1 MEVVAKGKAVSDTDS
16 GKHNRLAGM
25 SGQVNTGE
33 QTMKHQLR
41 LITVIVPIMT
51 VLLALAPAAYAK
63 PKIVILATG
72 GTIAGVQPGPNDP
85 GYKAGEV
92 SIDQLIKAV
101 PQLKDLAD
109 ISGEQI
115 ASIGSQTMTNEV
127 WVKLAQRANAVLKQ
141 ADVDGVVI
149 THGTDTLE
157 ETAYFLS
164 LVVKSDKPVVL
175 VGSMRPST
183 AISADGPANL
193 FEAVSLAVNPE
204 AKGRG
209 PLIVLNDEIH
219 YAREAQK
226 TNSTQLDTFK
236 SMNRGRAGV
245 MNTGKAYFFFPN
257 NVRHTTRSQFSVDG
271 VKAENLPRV
280 EIVYSYANF
289 GRDTIDFLVQHGVKG
304 IILAGVGDGNTTD
317 TAMAGLVDAA
327 KKGVAVVRATRTGSG
342 IVARNIEVNDD
353 QLGLIASMELSPQ
366 KARILLML
374 GLMQTSDPKKLQELF
389 YKY

>member
-1 MEVVAKGKAVSDTDS
+1 VIAVA
-16 GKHNRLAGM
+16 L
-25 SGQVNTGE
+25 
-33 QTMKHQLR
+33 
-41 LITVIVPIMT
+41 
-51 VLLALAPAAYAK
+51 PAIAQAK
-63 PKIVILATG
+63 PKVVLLATG

-101 PQLKDLAD
+101 PQLKDIAD
-109 ISGEQI
+109 ITGEQI
-115 ASIGSQTMTNEV
+115 ASIGSQTMTHDV
-127 WVKLAQRANAVLKQ
+127 WLKLAQRANAVLKQ
-141 ADVDGVVI
+141 SDVTGVVV

-157 ETAYFLS
+157 ETGYFLS

-183 AISADGPANL
+183 AIGADGPANL
-193 FEAVSLAVNPE
+193 FEAVSLAINPE

-209 PLIVLNDEIH
+209 PLIVINDEIH

-226 TNSTQLDTFK
+226 LNSTQLDTFK
-236 SMNRGRAGV
+236 SPNRGRAGV
-245 MNTGKAYFFFPN
+245 MNTGIAYFYFPN
-257 NVRHTTRSQFSVDG
+257 NVRHTTKSEFSVEG
-271 VKAENLPRV
+271 VKPEDLPRV

-289 GRDTIDFLVQHGVKG
+289 GRDTIDFLVQKGVKG
-304 IILAGVGDGNTTD
+304 IVLAGVGDGNSTD
-317 TAMAGLVDAA
+317 TAMAGLADAV

-353 QLGLIASMELSPQ
+353 KMGSIASMELSPQ

-374 GLMQTSDPKKLQELF
+374 GLMKTKDPKKLQELF
-389 YKY
+389 YAY